1 VFLLDLDN
9 SAKLRYINAILIQ
22 EVQAMGYKAV
32 LILRAVKIIVE
43 FLAEYLKVDEDT
55 VKSHL
60 VSVLDEDGDGI
71 PDDLQRVNAA
81 EVQNKENS
89 YGKS

>member
-1 VFLLDLDN
+1 
-9 SAKLRYINAILIQ
+9 
-22 EVQAMGYKAV
+22 MGYKAV
-32 LILRAVKIIVE
+32 LILRAVKIIVK

-71 PDDLQRVNAA
+71 PDELQRVSVAKDPDK
-81 EVQNKENS
+81 EV
-89 YGKS
+89 YHGKS

>member
-1 VFLLDLDN
+1 
-9 SAKLRYINAILIQ
+9 
-22 EVQAMGYKAV
+22 MGYKAV
-32 LILRAVKIIVE
+32 LILQAIKIIVK
-43 FLAEYLKVDEDT
+43 FLADYLKVDEGT

-60 VSVLDEDGDGI
+60 VDVLDRDGDGV
-71 PDDLQRVNAA
+71 PDDLRRVNAA

>member
-1 VFLLDLDN
+1 
-9 SAKLRYINAILIQ
+9 
-22 EVQAMGYKAV
+22 MGYKAV
-32 LILRAVKIIVE
+32 LILQAIKIIVK

-71 PDDLQRVNAA
+71 PDDLQRVHAA
-81 EVQNKENS
+81 EVSNKEYHN
-89 YGKS
+89 GKS

>member
-1 VFLLDLDN
+1 MFLLGLDN
-9 SAKLRYINAILIQ
+9 SGKLRYINAILIQ
-22 EVQAMGYKAV
+22 EVKEMGYKAV
-32 LILRAVKIIVE
+32 LILQAIKIIVK
-43 FLAEYLKVDEDT
+43 FLADYLKVDEVQ

-60 VSVLDEDGDGI
+60 IDVLDRDGDGI

-81 EVQNKENS
+81 EENNGGYN